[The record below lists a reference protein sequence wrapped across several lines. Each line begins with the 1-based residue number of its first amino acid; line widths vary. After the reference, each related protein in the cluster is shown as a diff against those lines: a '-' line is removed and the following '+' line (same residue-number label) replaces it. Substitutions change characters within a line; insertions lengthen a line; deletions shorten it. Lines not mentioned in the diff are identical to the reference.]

1 MSSSEYLRHGLLF
14 QLASLFDITEKNEF
28 FSFYCPEASPSGR
41 RPNCETDCLNHCAV
55 KLREVYLAAAGN
67 FREGAFGL
75 RGVGKMMYTNSCY
88 CVPTDG
94 AVDNCSICLT

>member
-1 MSSSEYLRHGLLF
+1 
-14 QLASLFDITEKNEF
+14 
-28 FSFYCPEASPSGR
+28 
-41 RPNCETDCLNHCAV
+41 V